1 MKTLLTLIILL
12 FLVTKNYAQICI
24 SYDAAGNRIS
34 RQGGCY
40 TVPDPGGNINS
51 TQSPVGRQIQ
61 NTIIE
66 KLEIS
71 LFPNPSTGIFTIK
84 SNQDLFGSNLTVID
98 IQGKVVLKEKLYDY
112 SIDLSSYPVGV
123 YQVVLVVGN
132 EIKKFLVEKI
142 E

>member
-1 MKTLLTLIILL
+1 MST
-12 FLVTKNYAQICI
+12 YAQICI
-24 SYDAAGNRIS
+24 GYDAAGNRIS
-34 RQGGCY
+34 RQGGCSI
-40 TVPDPGGNINS
+40 VPDPGDNPNS
-51 TQSPVGRQIQ
+51 GESPVVRQIQ
-61 NTIIE
+61 QEEINE
-66 KLEIS
+66 QLLIS

-84 SNQDLFGSNLTVID
+84 SNQDLLGSNITVID
-98 IQGKVVLKEKLYDY
+98 IQGKVVLKEKLFDY